1 VLPNMAQNWNQYYEQ
16 YGPMTPQED
25 MPRVVGLFKERGI
38 RKVLDLGCGSGR
50 HLVYL
55 AGQGFEVFGID
66 IAEKA
71 NELAASWLKEKE
83 LRAEVSIGS
92 IFERLPYEDDFFDA
106 IVTTKVINHGRIED
120 IRKAIKE
127 IERVLKPKGLIFI
140 EVSKGRKARDSK
152 KQRSRSEI
160 IDPRTIVLMT
170 GKEKGIIHYLFN
182 KAILLKE
189 LRNFKIF
196 DFWVDSQAN
205 YCLLGEQYQVSEH
218 K

>member
-1 VLPNMAQNWNQYYEQ
+1 MK
-16 YGPMTPQED
+16 PQKD
-25 MPRVVGLFKERGI
+25 MPSVVELFKERGVK
-38 RKVLDLGCGSGR
+38 RVLDLGCGSGR

-55 AGQGFEVFGID
+55 AEQGFETFGID
-66 IAEKA
+66 ITERAI
-71 NELAASWLKEKE
+71 ELAANWLKERG

-140 EVSKGRKARDSK
+140 EVRKERKVKESKRQSTK
-152 KQRSRSEI
+152 SEI
-160 IDPRTIVLMT
+160 IDPRTVVSMT
-170 GKEKGIIHYLFN
+170 GKEKGVIHYMFN
-182 KAILLKE
+182 KAILIKE
-189 LRNFKIF
+189 FKNFRII
-196 DFWVDSQAN
+196 DFWVDSQAY
-205 YCLLGEQYQVSEH
+205 YCFVGEQYKVSEQ